1 EDIGVLRLQPGLTLV
16 CPADWRQAAH
26 AIIATSTVPGP
37 VYYRLGKDDH
47 AIVPGLDGRFR
58 LGGVEIVKRGDD
70 LLMLSSGAISVDAAG
85 AARALAVGGIATTL
99 AVVSSFNP
107 SPDDDLA
114 RLLAR
119 FAVVTTL
126 QAHYVTGGFGSL
138 VAEIVGRPGLR
149 CRLVRVGVRDMPRGV
164 SGSQGYLQQLHGISS
179 ASIVNTVRLA
189 LGQEV
194 Q

>member
-47 AIVPGLDGRFR
+47 TIVPGLDGRFR

-85 AARALAVGGIATTL
+85 AARALAVGGVATTP
-99 AVVSSFNP
+99 AVVSRFNP
-107 SPDDDLA
+107 SPADALA
-114 RLLAR
+114 QLLPRVSVVSAR
-119 FAVVTTL
+119 AAPFP
-126 QAHYVTGGFGSL
+126 TG
-138 VAEIVGRPGLR
+138 
-149 CRLVRVGVRDMPRGV
+149 
-164 SGSQGYLQQLHGISS
+164 
-179 ASIVNTVRLA
+179 
-189 LGQEV
+189 
-194 Q
+194 